1 MLTQKFFRSSGK
13 IISGAEVIKI
23 VADYIRAEPE
33 AAYEFTI
40 GTDSQTFA
48 DNTKIVEVIAVRRT
62 GRGGIFF
69 YNPNRIPRVQT
80 LREKIYEETS
90 RSLQIADGL
99 LIDVECILED
109 EGINI
114 DELNIK
120 LQIHCDIGKN
130 GKTSELIKEIVG
142 WVTASGYECLIKPES
157 YTANSIADK
166 YSK

>member
-1 MLTQKFFRSSGK
+1 M
-13 IISGAEVIKI
+13 
-23 VADYIRAEPE
+23 
-33 AAYEFTI
+33 
-40 GTDSQTFA
+40 
-48 DNTKIVEVIAVRRT
+48 
-62 GRGGIFF
+62 
-69 YNPNRIPRVQT
+69 
-80 LREKIYEETS
+80 
-90 RSLQIADGL
+90 QIADGL

-109 EGINI
+109 DGINI

-120 LQIHCDIGKN
+120 FQIHCDIGKN

>member
-1 MLTQKFFRSSGK
+1 MLTQKFRRPSGK
-13 IISGAEVIKI
+13 VIAGEEVIELI
-23 VADYIRAEPE
+23 ANYILEEPTVN
-33 AAYEFTI
+33 YEFTI

-48 DNTKIVEVIAVRRT
+48 DYTKIVEVIALHRQ

-69 YNPNRIPRVQT
+69 YNVSRIPKVKS
-80 LREKIYEETS
+80 LREKIYEETT
-90 RSLQIADGL
+90 RSLEIADGL
-99 LIDVECILED
+99 LIDVEVLLED

-114 DELNIK
+114 DDLDLK
-120 LQIHCDIGKN
+120 FQIHCDIGRN

-142 WVTASGYECLIKPES
+142 WVTASGYECLIKPDS